1 MKNTMFHVANW
12 MISDPRRA
20 FFVLSVTILI
30 LSLAFAAVP
39 NHVAL
44 AEDIVGGS

>member
-1 MKNTMFHVANW
+1 MKNTMFHVTNW

-20 FFVLSVTILI
+20 FFILSVSIFV

-39 NHVAL
+39 DHVAL